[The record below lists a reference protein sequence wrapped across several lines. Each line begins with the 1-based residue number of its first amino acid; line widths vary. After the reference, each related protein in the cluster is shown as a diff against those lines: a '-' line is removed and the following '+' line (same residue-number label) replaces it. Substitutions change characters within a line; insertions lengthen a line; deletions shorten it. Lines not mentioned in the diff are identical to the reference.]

1 MRRHGALA
9 AAAAVLGAA
18 VLRAQ
23 AAPPTPRPTLPAP
36 PPSSKSVKATA
47 PLNFSGVWDIDLE
60 NSQGVSTSMKR
71 AVLSVR
77 QNGSRIWIEPVEQP
91 RPYLSADEIVV
102 DGKLY
107 EKAIGRGEK
116 GTVQAQWGKDRK
128 SLWIQTV
135 TTNGEGAEVA
145 FQRSQWSLSD
155 GGKVWTRRTWTVQEG
170 QNRESLLIFRK
181 RPGPAPA
188 SP

>member
-1 MRRHGALA
+1 MNRTSLGILA
-9 AAAAVLGAA
+9 AGLAVAS

-23 AAPPTPRPTLPAP
+23 SAPPTPRPTLPAP
-36 PPSSKSVKATA
+36 PPVRGAKAT
-47 PLNFSGVWDIDLE
+47 PIDFSGVWDIDV
-60 NSQGVSTSMKR
+60 NASQGLSTSMKK

-107 EKAIGRGEK
+107 EKAVGRGEK

-135 TTNGEGAEVA
+135 TKSDDGAEVA
-145 FQRSQWSLSD
+145 FQRTQWELKD
-155 GGKVWTRRTWTVQEG
+155 GGKTWTRRTWTVQKG
-170 QNRESLLIFRK
+170 DSRESFLVFRK
-181 RPGPAPA
+181 RPGA
-188 SP
+188 SPLAP

>member
-1 MRRHGALA
+1 MRVRAALA
-9 AAAAVLGAA
+9 FTAAVLTAG

-36 PPSSKSVKATA
+36 PPAAKGAKKAA
-47 PLNFSGVWDIDLE
+47 PLDFSGIWDIDLE

-116 GTVQAQWGKDRK
+116 GTVQAQWAKDRK

-155 GGKVWTRRTWTVQEG
+155 GGKVWTRRTWTVQKE
-170 QNRESLLIFRK
+170 QNRESLLVFRK
-181 RPGPAPA
+181 RPGAAPA

>member
-1 MRRHGALA
+1 MRRRFALGF
-9 AAAAVLGAA
+9 AAAVLAAA
-18 VLRAQ
+18 VVGAQ
-23 AAPPTPRPTLPAP
+23 AAPPTPRPTLPSP
-36 PPSSKSVKATA
+36 PPPARGAKAGA
-47 PLNFSGVWDIDLE
+47 PLDFSGVWEIDLARSE
-60 NSQGVSTSMKR
+60 GVSTSMKR

-116 GTVQAQWGKDRK
+116 GTVQAQWAKDRK

-145 FQRSQWSLSD
+145 FQRSQWLLTE
-155 GGKVWTRRTWTVQEG
+155 GGKVWTRHTWTVQKG
-170 QNRESLLIFRK
+170 QNRESLLVFNK
-181 RPGPAPA
+181 RPGAAPA
-188 SP
+188 AP

>member
-1 MRRHGALA
+1 MRRRAALAFAAGALA
-9 AAAAVLGAA
+9 AA

-36 PPSSKSVKATA
+36 PSAKGAKTAA
-47 PLNFSGVWDIDLE
+47 PLDFSGIWDIDLD
-60 NSQGVSTSMKR
+60 NSDGISTSMKR

-77 QNGSRIWIEPVEQP
+77 QNGSRIWIEPAEQA

-116 GTVQAQWGKDRK
+116 GTVQAQWAKDRK

-135 TTNGEGAEVA
+135 TTNAEGAEVA
-145 FQRSQWSLSD
+145 FQRSQWSLKD
-155 GGKVWTRRTWTVQEG
+155 GGKVWTRHTWTVQKG
-170 QNRESLLIFRK
+170 QNRESILVFRK
-181 RPGPAPA
+181 RPGAAPA

>member
-1 MRRHGALA
+1 MRRRAALSF
-9 AAAAVLGAA
+9 AAAVLAA
-18 VLRAQ
+18 ALARAQ

-36 PPSSKSVKATA
+36 PPPAKGAKATT
-47 PLNFSGVWDIDLE
+47 PMDFSGIWDIDLA
-60 NSQGVSTSMKR
+60 NSEGVSTSMKR

-116 GTVQAQWGKDRK
+116 GTVQAQWAKDRK

-135 TTNGEGAEVA
+135 TTSEEGAEVA
-145 FQRSQWSLSD
+145 FQRSQWTLTD
-155 GGKVWTRRTWTVQEG
+155 GGKVWTRRTWTIQKG
-170 QNRESLLIFRK
+170 QNRVSLLVFKK
-181 RPGPAPA
+181 RPGAAPHT
-188 SP
+188 P

>member
-1 MRRHGALA
+1 MNRRSFGVLA
-9 AAAAVLGAA
+9 AAGLAAAS

-23 AAPPTPRPTLPAP
+23 AAPPTPRPTRPAP
-36 PPSSKSVKATA
+36 PPARGAKAA
-47 PLNFSGVWDIDLE
+47 PIDFSGVWDIDVDA
-60 NSQGVSTSMKR
+60 SQGLSTSMKK

-107 EKAIGRGEK
+107 EKAVGRGEK
-116 GTVQAQWGKDRK
+116 GTVQAQWAKDRK

-135 TTNGEGAEVA
+135 TKSEDGVEVA
-145 FQRSQWSLSD
+145 FQRTQWELKD
-155 GGKVWTRRTWTVQEG
+155 GGKTWTRRTWTVQKGES
-170 QNRESLLIFRK
+170 RESFLVFRK
-181 RPGPAPA
+181 RPGVSPIAP
-188 SP
+188 